1 MNTLPVSDSMT
12 GLGATDF
19 PHLSKAERYR
29 LLRGEI
35 LITPHPVDLWGTGVT
50 AQMHLSLSPARAW
63 SQLTQYSRWVEYF
76 PDVTQSRVLHECAE
90 SLTKTLFQAAS
101 KTFLMLSVQVEVYL
115 NVVEQVQGD
124 RRQIRFRKERGS
136 FKRFLADLT
145 IEPLGFG
152 TLLTYTVEAAPTLP
166 IPALLIQEAV
176 RLDLP
181 RNMQQMR
188 RVLCSDFQG
197 NPLGDRQAA

>member
-1 MNTLPVSDSMT
+1 MT
-12 GLGATDF
+12 GLGAADF
-19 PHLSKAERYR
+19 PHRPKVERDR

-35 LITPHPVDLWGTGVT
+35 LITPHPMDLWGTGVT
-50 AQMHLSLSPARAW
+50 AQMHLALSPAQVW

-115 NVVEQVQGD
+115 KVVERVQGD
-124 RRQIRFRKERGS
+124 RRQIRFQKERGS

-145 IEPLGFG
+145 VEPLGFG
-152 TLLTYTVEAAPTLP
+152 TLLTYRVEAAPTLP
-166 IPALLIQEAV
+166 IPAPLIQEAV

-188 RVLCSDFQG
+188 RVLCGDFQG
-197 NPLGDRQAA
+197 TPSGDRQAA

>member
-1 MNTLPVSDSMT
+1 MNTFPVSDSMT

-19 PHLSKAERYR
+19 PQLSKAERDR

-115 NVVEQVQGD
+115 NVVERVQGD

-166 IPALLIQEAV
+166 IPAPLIQEAV

-188 RVLCSDFQG
+188 RVLCGDFQG

>member
-1 MNTLPVSDSMT
+1 MA

-19 PHLSKAERYR
+19 LHLPKAERDR

-35 LITPHPVDLWGTGVT
+35 LITPHPMGLWGTGVT
-50 AQMHLSLSPARAW
+50 AQMHLALSPARAW

-90 SLTKTLFQAAS
+90 SFTKTLFQAAR
-101 KTFLMLSVQVEVYL
+101 KTFLMMSVQVEVYL
-115 NVVEQVQGD
+115 NVVERVQGD
-124 RRQIRFRKERGS
+124 RRQIRFQKEQGS
-136 FKRFLADLT
+136 FKHFLADLT

-152 TLLTYTVEAAPTLP
+152 TLLTYRVEAAPALP
-166 IPALLIQEAV
+166 IPAPLIQEAV

-188 RVLCSDFQG
+188 RVLCGEFQG
-197 NPLGDRQAA
+197 NPSGDRQAA